1 MSIVSFLDHHF
12 RFNQKSIISYTWLNK
27 LVHRYIICES
37 FFVLVQWDKTII
49 IKQVVSL
56 DFQGNDMSSQ
66 VPNERRSRT
75 QKEIKQLIEE
85 RNSVLSQYY
94 NLAKFTEDHVNNLND
109 TRDLLEEFC
118 QELVDYMAIGHF
130 EIYRRIEEGNERRD
144 EITTLANKIMPRI
157 NDTTQVA
164 VAFNDLFENASDLKD
179 DVYKQLPTYLAKLGE
194 ELATRIDLEDQFI
207 DTLLKISDRPQ
218 LVAVSA

>member
-1 MSIVSFLDHHF
+1 
-12 RFNQKSIISYTWLNK
+12 
-27 LVHRYIICES
+27 
-37 FFVLVQWDKTII
+37 
-49 IKQVVSL
+49 
-56 DFQGNDMSSQ
+56 MSSQ

-75 QKEIKQLIEE
+75 QKEIKQLIEK

-94 NLAKFTEDHVNNLND
+94 NLAKFTEDNDNNLND
-109 TRDLLEEFC
+109 TRDLLEDFC

-144 EITTLANKIMPRI
+144 QITTLANKIMPRI

-194 ELATRIDLEDQFI
+194 EMATRIDLEDQFI

-218 LVAVSA
+218 LVAVNA